1 MVAPEGDCMAK
12 VTLEDVAQAAGV
24 SVATVDRVV
33 NRRGGVSADKE
44 TAILHAARMLG
55 LDRNLT
61 VRPTLTKR
69 IAILIQPPSN
79 PFHDQLRRGIDQA
92 RAIHRDLNLLFQ
104 VEHIDPARPDRIAA
118 RIARAG
124 TWADGMILTVP
135 ASPQV
140 MTAIEAMPQRIP
152 VVTMADDVP
161 TARRAAFVGPDDRQ
175 SGRVA
180 GDLMGCLL
188 GQAGGEVVVLI
199 GRFDM
204 PGHGAR
210 SGGFIDVLAERHPAV
225 RVTQVLETHEDK
237 ATAAALALRAARA
250 NPDLRGIYL
259 CTTGCSDLVAALAP
273 LRQTRSIAVVT
284 HELTPQRR
292 ALLKTRQVQAIID
305 QKPMLEAR
313 LAVETM
319 ARLVG
324 RMDGEAGSIAT
335 EIQILMPES
344 V

>member
-1 MVAPEGDCMAK
+1 MAK

-44 TAILHAARMLG
+44 TAILKAARRLG
-55 LDRNLT
+55 LDRSLN
-61 VRPTLTKR
+61 VRPTATKR
-69 IAILIQPPSN
+69 IAVLIQPPAN

-104 VEHIDPARPDRIAA
+104 VEQIDPARPDRIAA
-118 RIARAG
+118 QIAHAAA
-124 TWADGMILTVP
+124 WADGMILTVP
-135 ASPQV
+135 AAPQIV
-140 MTAIEAMPQRIP
+140 MAIEALPARIP
-152 VVTMADDVP
+152 VVTMADDLP
-161 TARRAAFVGPDDRQ
+161 SLRRAAFVGPDDRQ

-180 GDLMGCLL
+180 GDLMGYLM
-188 GQAGGEVVVLI
+188 GRDGEALVLI

-210 SGGFIDVLAERHPAV
+210 SGGFIEVLAERHPAV
-225 RVTQVLETHEDK
+225 RVCDVLETHEDK
-237 ATAAALALRAARA
+237 ATAAAMALRAARA

-259 CTTGCSDLVAALAP
+259 CTTGCSELVAALAP
-273 LRQTRSIAVVT
+273 IRQSRPIAIVT

-292 ALLKTRQVQAIID
+292 ALLKNRQVQAIID

-319 ARLVG
+319 ARLIG
-324 RMDGEAGSIAT
+324 RLDGNAASIAT
-335 EIQILMPES
+335 EIQIFMPES

>member
-1 MVAPEGDCMAK
+1 MAK
-12 VTLEDVAQAAGV
+12 VMLQDVARAAGV

-44 TAILHAARMLG
+44 TAVLAAARRLG
-55 LDRNLT
+55 LDRNLV
-61 VRPTLTKR
+61 VRPTTAKR

-79 PFHDQLRRGIDQA
+79 PFHDQLRRGIEQA
-92 RAIHRDLNLLFQ
+92 RAVHRDLNLVLQ
-104 VEHIDPARPDRIAA
+104 VEQIDPARPDRIAA

-124 TWADGMILTVP
+124 VWADGMILTVP
-135 ASPQV
+135 AAPQIV
-140 MTAIEAMPQRIP
+140 AAIESLPARIP
-152 VVTMADDVP
+152 AVTMADDLP
-161 TARRAAFVGPDDRQ
+161 ANCRAAFVGPDDQQ

-180 GDLMGCLL
+180 GDLMGYLI
-188 GQAGGEVVVLI
+188 GQAGGEALVLI

-210 SGGFIDVLAERHPAV
+210 SGGFIDVLAERHPHV
-225 RVTQVLETHEDK
+225 RVSGVLETHEDK
-237 ATAAALALRAARA
+237 PTAATLALRAARA

-259 CTTGCSDLVAALAP
+259 CTTGCSELVAALAP
-273 LRQTRSIAVVT
+273 IRQSRPVAVVT

-292 ALLKTRQVQAIID
+292 ALLKARRVQAIID

-313 LAVETM
+313 LAVETI
-319 ARLVG
+319 ARLIG
-324 RMDGEAGSIAT
+324 RLDGEARSIAT
-335 EIQILMPES
+335 EIQIFMPES

>member
-1 MVAPEGDCMAK
+1 MAK

-44 TAILHAARMLG
+44 AAILQAARRLG
-55 LDRNLT
+55 LDRTLT
-61 VRPTLTKR
+61 VKPTLTKR

-104 VEHIDPARPDRIAA
+104 IEQIDPARPDRIAA
-118 RIARAG
+118 QIARAG

-140 MTAIEAMPQRIP
+140 VTAIEALPLRIP

-161 TARRAAFVGPDDRQ
+161 TTRRAAFVGPDDRQ

-180 GDLMGCLL
+180 GDLMGYLI
-188 GQAGGEVVVLI
+188 GQAGGEALVLI

-210 SGGFIDVLAERHPAV
+210 SGGFIDVLAERHPAI
-225 RVTQVLETHEDK
+225 RVTEVLETHEDK
-237 ATAAALALRAARA
+237 ATAAAMALRAART

-259 CTTGCSDLVAALAP
+259 CTTGCSDLVTALAS
-273 LRQTRSIAVVT
+273 LRKSRPIAIVT
-284 HELTPQRR
+284 HELTPERR
-292 ALLKTRQVQAIID
+292 IMLRDRKVQAIID
-305 QKPMLEAR
+305 QRPMLEAR
-313 LAVETM
+313 LAVEAV

-324 RMDGEAGSIAT
+324 RLEGEAGSIAT
-335 EIQILMPES
+335 EIQIVMPES

>member
-1 MVAPEGDCMAK
+1 MAK

-44 TAILHAARMLG
+44 KAILQAARGLG
-55 LDRNLT
+55 LDRTL
-61 VRPTLTKR
+61 VIRPRAVKR

-79 PFHDQLRRGIDQA
+79 PFHDQLRQGIDQA

-104 VEHIDPARPDRIAA
+104 VEQIDPAQPDRIAA
-118 RIARAG
+118 QIARAAA
-124 TWADGMILTVP
+124 WADGMILTVP
-135 ASPQV
+135 AAPQIV
-140 MTAIEAMPQRIP
+140 AAIEALPPRIP

-161 TARRAAFVGPDDRQ
+161 ARGRAAFVGPDDRQ

-180 GDLMGCLL
+180 GDLMGYLI
-188 GQAGGEVVVLI
+188 GQGGGEALVLI

-210 SGGFIDVLAERHPAV
+210 SGGFIDVLAERHPAI
-225 RVTQVLETHEDK
+225 RVCEVLETHEDK
-237 ATAAALALRAARA
+237 ATAAAMALRAARA

-259 CTTGCSDLVAALAP
+259 CTTGCSELVAALAP
-273 LRQTRSIAVVT
+273 IRQSRPIAIVT
-284 HELTPQRR
+284 HELTPERR
-292 ALLKTRQVQAIID
+292 LMLKARKVQAIID
-305 QKPMLEAR
+305 QKPVLEAR

-319 ARLVG
+319 ARLIG
-324 RMDGEAGSIAT
+324 RLEGEARSIAT
-335 EIQILMPES
+335 EIQIFMPES

>member
-1 MVAPEGDCMAK
+1 MGK
-12 VTLEDVAQAAGV
+12 VTLEDVARAAGV
-24 SVATVDRVV
+24 SLATVDRVV

-44 TAILHAARMLG
+44 AEILSAARRLG
-55 LDRNLT
+55 LDRSLT
-61 VRPTLTKR
+61 VRPTLAKR
-69 IAILIQPPSN
+69 IAILIQPPTN
-79 PFHDQLRRGIDQA
+79 PFHDQLRQGIEQA

-104 VEHIDPARPDRIAA
+104 VEHIDPAQPDRIAA
-118 RIARAG
+118 QIARAAA
-124 TWADGMILTVP
+124 WADGMILTVP
-135 ASPQV
+135 AAPQIV
-140 MTAIEAMPQRIP
+140 AAIEALPPRIP

-161 TARRAAFVGPDDRQ
+161 AASRAAFVGPDDRQ

-180 GDLMGCLL
+180 GDLMGYLI
-188 GQAGGEVVVLI
+188 GQNGGEALVLI

-210 SGGFIDVLAERHPAV
+210 SGGFIDVLAERHPAI
-225 RVTQVLETHEDK
+225 RVCEVLETHEDK
-237 ATAAALALRAARA
+237 ATAATLALRAARA

-259 CTTGCSDLVAALAP
+259 CTTGCSELVAALASI
-273 LRQTRSIAVVT
+273 RQTRPLAIVT

-305 QKPMLEAR
+305 QKPVLEAR

-319 ARLVG
+319 ARLIG
-324 RMDGEAGSIAT
+324 RLDGEARSVAT
-335 EIQILMPES
+335 EIQIFMPES

>member
-1 MVAPEGDCMAK
+1 MGAGMAK
-12 VTLEDVAQAAGV
+12 TTLEDVALAAGV

-33 NRRGGVSADKE
+33 NQRGGVSADKE
-44 TAILHAARMLG
+44 AAIMQAARRLG

-61 VRPTLTKR
+61 IKPTLTKR

-79 PFHDQLRRGIDQA
+79 PFHDQLRQGIEQA

-104 VEHIDPARPDRIAA
+104 VEHIDPTRPDDIAA
-118 RIARAG
+118 RIARAAG
-124 TWADGMILTVP
+124 WADGMILTVP
-135 ASPQV
+135 AAPQV
-140 MTAIEAMPQRIP
+140 VTAIEALPPRIP

-161 TARRAAFVGPDDRQ
+161 AASRTAFVGPDDRQ

-180 GDLMGCLL
+180 GDLMGLL
-188 GQAGGEVVVLI
+188 VGQAGGEVLVLI

-210 SGGFIDVLAERHPAV
+210 SSGFIDLLAERHPTI
-225 RVTQVLETHEDK
+225 RVSEVLETHEDK
-237 ATAAALALRAARA
+237 SAAAAMALRAARIS
-250 NPDLRGIYL
+250 PDLRGIYL
-259 CTTGCSDLVAALAP
+259 CTTGCKDLVTALQP
-273 LRQTRSIAVVT
+273 IRQTRPIAVIT
-284 HELTPQRR
+284 HELTPDRR
-292 ALLKTRQVQAIID
+292 AMLKARKVQAIID

-324 RMDGEAGSIAT
+324 RLEGEAGSVAT
-335 EIQILMPES
+335 EIQIFMPES

>member
-1 MVAPEGDCMAK
+1 MAK
-12 VTLEDVAQAAGV
+12 VTLEQVAQAAGV

-44 TAILHAARMLG
+44 AAILQAARRLG
-55 LDRNLT
+55 LDRNLKIK
-61 VRPTLTKR
+61 PTATKR
-69 IAILIQPPSN
+69 IAILIQPPAN

-104 VEHIDPARPDRIAA
+104 IEHIDPTRPDRIADQ
-118 RIARAG
+118 IARAA

-135 ASPQV
+135 AAPQIV
-140 MTAIEAMPQRIP
+140 TAIESLPLRIP
-152 VVTMADDVP
+152 VVTMADDLP
-161 TARRAAFVGPDDRQ
+161 SPRRAAFVGPDDRQ

-180 GDLMGCLL
+180 GDLTGYLMGRE
-188 GQAGGEVVVLI
+188 GEALVLI

-225 RVTQVLETHEDK
+225 RVADVLETHEDK

-259 CTTGCSDLVAALAP
+259 CTTGCSELAAALAP
-273 LRQTRSIAVVT
+273 IRQGRPIAIVT

-292 ALLKTRQVQAIID
+292 ALLKARQVQAIID

-313 LAVETM
+313 LAVEAM
-319 ARLVG
+319 ARLIG
-324 RMDGEAGSIAT
+324 RLDGEAGSVAT
-335 EIQILMPES
+335 EIQIFMPES

>member
-1 MVAPEGDCMAK
+1 MAK
-12 VTLEDVAQAAGV
+12 VTLDDVARAVGV
-24 SVATVDRVV
+24 SLATVDRVV

-44 TAILHAARMLG
+44 AAILQAARRLG
-55 LDRNLT
+55 LDRNLR
-61 VRPTLTKR
+61 VKPTLTKR
-69 IAILIQPPSN
+69 IAILIQPPAN
-79 PFHDQLRRGIDQA
+79 PFHDQLRRGIEQA

-104 VEHIDPARPDRIAA
+104 IEGIDPTRPDRIAA
-118 RIARAG
+118 QIARAG

-135 ASPQV
+135 AAPQIV
-140 MTAIEAMPQRIP
+140 TAIETLPARIP

-180 GDLMGCLL
+180 GDLMGHLI
-188 GQAGGEVVVLI
+188 GQAGGEALVLI

-210 SGGFIDVLAERHPAV
+210 SGGFIDVLAERHPGV
-225 RVTQVLETHEDK
+225 RVAAVLETHEDK

-259 CTTGCSDLVAALAP
+259 CSTGCSELVASLAQV
-273 LRQTRSIAVVT
+273 RQSRPIVLVT
-284 HELTPQRR
+284 HELTPTRR
-292 ALLKTRQVQAIID
+292 ALLKTRKVQAIID

-319 ARLVG
+319 AKLVG
-324 RMDGEAGSIAT
+324 RLDGPAQSVAT
-335 EIQILMPES
+335 EIQIFMPES

>member
-1 MVAPEGDCMAK
+1 MAK
-12 VTLEDVAQAAGV
+12 VTLEQVAQAAGV

-33 NRRGGVSADKE
+33 NRRGGVSVDKE
-44 TAILHAARMLG
+44 AAILRAARGLG
-55 LDRNLT
+55 LDRSLAI
-61 VRPTLTKR
+61 RPTTAKR
-69 IAILIQPPSN
+69 IAVLIQPPAN
-79 PFHDQLRRGIDQA
+79 PFHDRLRCGIDQA

-104 VEHIDPARPDRIAA
+104 VEQIDPAQPDRIAA
-118 RIARAG
+118 RIARAA

-135 ASPQV
+135 AAPQIV
-140 MTAIEAMPQRIP
+140 TAIEALPPRIP
-152 VVTMADDVP
+152 VVTMADDLP

-180 GDLMGCLL
+180 GDLMGHLM
-188 GQAGGEVVVLI
+188 GQGGEALVLI

-210 SGGFIDVLAERHPAV
+210 SGGFIDVLAGRHPAV
-225 RVTQVLETHEDK
+225 RVCDVLETHEDK

-259 CTTGCSDLVAALAP
+259 CTTGCSELVAALAP
-273 LRQTRSIAVVT
+273 LRRSRPIAVVT

-292 ALLKTRQVQAIID
+292 ALLTTRQVQAIID

-319 ARLVG
+319 ARLIG
-324 RMDGEAGSIAT
+324 RLEGEAGSIAT
-335 EIQILMPES
+335 GIQIFMPES

>member
-1 MVAPEGDCMAK
+1 MAK
-12 VTLEDVAQAAGV
+12 VTLEDVARTAGV

-44 TAILHAARMLG
+44 TAILHTARQLG

-61 VRPTLTKR
+61 VRPTTAKR

-79 PFHDQLRRGIDQA
+79 PFHDQLRRGLDQA

-104 VEHIDPARPDRIAA
+104 IEQIDPTRPDRVAA

-140 MTAIEAMPQRIP
+140 VTAIEALPSRIP

-180 GDLMGCLL
+180 GDLMGYLI
-188 GQAGGEVVVLI
+188 GPAGGEALVLI

-210 SGGFIDVLAERHPAV
+210 GGGFIDVLAERHPAI
-225 RVTQVLETHEDK
+225 RVTDVLETHEDK
-237 ATAAALALRAARA
+237 ATAAAMALRAARA
-250 NPDLRGIYL
+250 NPDLHGIYL
-259 CTTGCSDLVAALAP
+259 CTTGCSELVAALAP
-273 LRQTRSIAVVT
+273 LRQSRPIAILT
-284 HELTPQRR
+284 HELTPERR
-292 ALLKTRQVQAIID
+292 IMLRDRKVQAIID

-313 LAVETM
+313 LAVETV

-324 RMDGEAGSIAT
+324 RLDGDAGSIAT
-335 EIQILMPES
+335 EIQIVMPES

>member
-1 MVAPEGDCMAK
+1 MAK

-44 TAILHAARMLG
+44 AAILQAARRLG
-55 LDRNLT
+55 LDRSLN
-61 VRPTLTKR
+61 VKPTAAKR

-79 PFHDQLRRGIDQA
+79 PFHAQLRQGIDQA

-104 VEHIDPARPDRIAA
+104 VEQIDPAQPDRIAA
-118 RIARAG
+118 RIARAAA
-124 TWADGMILTVP
+124 WADGMILTVP
-135 ASPQV
+135 AAPQIV
-140 MTAIEAMPQRIP
+140 TAIEALPPRIP

-161 TARRAAFVGPDDRQ
+161 ARGRAAFVGPDDRQ

-180 GDLMGCLL
+180 GDLMGYLI
-188 GQAGGEVVVLI
+188 GQGGGDTLVLI

-225 RVTQVLETHEDK
+225 RVCDVLETHEDK
-237 ATAAALALRAARA
+237 TTAAALALRAARV

-259 CTTGCSDLVAALAP
+259 CTTGCSELVAALAP
-273 LRQTRSIAVVT
+273 IRQSRPIAIVT

-292 ALLKTRQVQAIID
+292 ALLKARRVQAIID

-313 LAVETM
+313 LAVETI
-319 ARLVG
+319 ARLIG
-324 RMDGEAGSIAT
+324 RLEGEAGSTAT
-335 EIQILMPES
+335 EIQIFMPES

>member
-1 MVAPEGDCMAK
+1 MAK
-12 VTLEDVAQAAGV
+12 VTLEDVARAAGV
-24 SVATVDRVV
+24 SLATVDRVV

-44 TAILHAARMLG
+44 AAILSAARRLG
-55 LDRNLT
+55 LDRSLT

-79 PFHDQLRRGIDQA
+79 PFHDQLRQGIDQA

-104 VEHIDPARPDRIAA
+104 VERIDPTRPDRIAQQ
-118 RIARAG
+118 IARAAA
-124 TWADGMILTVP
+124 WADGMILTVP
-135 ASPQV
+135 AAPRIV
-140 MTAIEAMPQRIP
+140 AAVEALPPRIP
-152 VVTMADDVP
+152 VVTMADDLP
-161 TARRAAFVGPDDRQ
+161 GPRRAAFVGPDDRQ

-180 GDLMGCLL
+180 GDLMGYLMAR
-188 GQAGGEVVVLI
+188 AGEALVLI

-225 RVTQVLETHEDK
+225 RVCDVLETHEDK

-259 CTTGCSDLVAALAP
+259 CTTGCSELVAALAP
-273 LRQTRSIAVVT
+273 LRRTRPIAVVT

-292 ALLKTRQVQAIID
+292 ALLKARKVQAIID
-305 QKPMLEAR
+305 QKPVLEAR

-319 ARLVG
+319 ARLLG
-324 RMDGEAGSIAT
+324 RLDGPAGSVAT
-335 EIQILMPES
+335 GIQIVMPES

>member
-1 MVAPEGDCMAK
+1 MAK

-44 TAILHAARMLG
+44 TAILKAARRLG
-55 LDRNLT
+55 LDRSLN
-61 VRPTLTKR
+61 VRPTATKR
-69 IAILIQPPSN
+69 IAVLIQPPAN

-104 VEHIDPARPDRIAA
+104 VEQIDPARPDRIAA
-118 RIARAG
+118 QIARAAA
-124 TWADGMILTVP
+124 WADGMILTVP
-135 ASPQV
+135 AAPQIV
-140 MTAIEAMPQRIP
+140 MAIEALPARIP
-152 VVTMADDVP
+152 VVTMADDLP
-161 TARRAAFVGPDDRQ
+161 SLRRAAFVGPDDRQ

-180 GDLMGCLL
+180 GDLMGYLM
-188 GQAGGEVVVLI
+188 GRDGEALVLI

-210 SGGFIDVLAERHPAV
+210 SGGFIEVLAERHPAV
-225 RVTQVLETHEDK
+225 RVCDVLETHEDK
-237 ATAAALALRAARA
+237 ATAAAMALRAARA

-259 CTTGCSDLVAALAP
+259 CTTGCSELAAALAP
-273 LRQTRSIAVVT
+273 LRQSRPIAIVT

-292 ALLKTRQVQAIID
+292 ALLKNRQVQAIID

-319 ARLVG
+319 ARLIG
-324 RMDGEAGSIAT
+324 RLDGNAASIAT
-335 EIQILMPES
+335 EIQIFMPES